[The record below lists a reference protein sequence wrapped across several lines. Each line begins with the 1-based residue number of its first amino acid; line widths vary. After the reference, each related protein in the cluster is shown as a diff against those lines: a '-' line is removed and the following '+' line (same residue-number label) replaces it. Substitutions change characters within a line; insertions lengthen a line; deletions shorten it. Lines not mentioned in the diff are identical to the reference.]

1 MSHIFTPE
9 HTWDC
14 TPTTLRIP
22 LRRFLTHIF
31 FSALAVLSLRLLQ
44 KVDLLSLI
52 YITYYPL
59 ILLANLALHE
69 SHFITRPLDMFY
81 CLFLSLVLSF
91 LHQLTTLLG
100 QYLLSTNG
108 FTGTQHVAVH
118 FSLLFWVLTEF
129 EFYWTY
135 IDFRD
140 FEATRDAIK
149 SAWKANIDTNFPVTR
164 DPYGIGYI
172 KAVIRD
178 RIRYREVALWT
189 AQYYLFMFICG
200 LLNLRIKCVVDPK
213 WTATWEEV
221 GKAMVSGNG
230 WYMSERV

>member
-1 MSHIFTPE
+1 MGLHPNHSPHPSPPLP
-9 HTWDC
+9 H
-14 TPTTLRIP
+14 PHLLLRS
-22 LRRFLTHIF
+22 RRPQPQASPKRRPPI
-31 FSALAVLSLRLLQ
+31 
-44 KVDLLSLI
+44 LI

-172 KAVIRD
+172 KTVIRD
-178 RIRYREVALWT
+178 RIPYRKVALWT
-189 AQYYLFMFICG
+189 AQYYLFMFIAG
-200 LLNLRIKCVVDPK
+200 
-213 WTATWEEV
+213 
-221 GKAMVSGNG
+221 
-230 WYMSERV
+230 Y